1 MAVIVNKLRQSPRQT
16 ALLYAALT
24 IFLGALIGLLIT
36 GLNEPFLILLLTAG
50 LVVMVATVAS
60 VETGLLLFVFI
71 TYTRF
76 SDNAIDYYN
85 APSVA
90 KFFVALLIIAILIR
104 WAILGERPVGWQ
116 VPAIVLGLYGLIGFL
131 SLMYATNSESVINTL
146 ANYVKDALITL
157 VIVVLLKKAPT
168 FRHVIW
174 TLLVAGIFLGSLSV
188 FQYLTGTF
196 DRSYG
201 GFARAEFKGIA
212 GEDSGYRLAGPIGD
226 PNFFAQIMIV
236 LIPIAL
242 ERLLHERKLILKLL
256 AGLAGIFSILTVIF
270 TFSRGGFL
278 ATAVALL
285 IFFLVYPPRPLFL
298 IIMIGLGIAVFSFIP
313 SSYFDRILTLQGL
326 LPDQSGRIDI
336 RTDNSIQGRASQNL
350 TAWNIFKQHP
360 LLGIGLDN
368 FEVRYPEFSK
378 EIGLA
383 PTSSNKSLH
392 NLYFEV
398 ATESGILGLSVFFL
412 MIWLS
417 LRSLLSARNT
427 FLAIPSLHEY
437 GHLATGLVIGFAG
450 YLVAALFIH
459 AAFPRYFY
467 LLVGIAFAMPAIV
480 EQARSNLKTS
490 QGIELRS

>member
-1 MAVIVNKLRQSPRQT
+1 MAVIVNKLRQSPKQT
-16 ALLYAALT
+16 TFLYAALA
-24 IFLGALIGLLIT
+24 IIIGSLIGLLIT
-36 GLNEPFLILLLTAG
+36 GLNDPFFILLLTGG
-50 LVVMVATVAS
+50 LVVIIATVAS
-60 VETGLLLFVFI
+60 IETGLLLFVFL

-76 SDNAIDYYN
+76 SDIAIDFYN

-90 KFFVALLIIAILIR
+90 KFFVVLLIIAILIR
-104 WAILGERPVGWQ
+104 WAILGERPTGWQ
-116 VPAIVLGLYGLIGFL
+116 LPAVVLLLYGLIGFL
-131 SLMYATNSESVINTL
+131 SLMYARNSANVINTL
-146 ANYVKDALITL
+146 GNYVKDALITI
-157 VIVVLLKKAPT
+157 VIVMLLKRAPT

-174 TLLVAGIFLGSLSV
+174 TLLATGIFLGSLSV

-196 DRSYG
+196 DSSYG

-212 GEDSGYRLAGPIGD
+212 GEESGYRLAGPIGD

-236 LIPIAL
+236 LIPMAL
-242 ERLLHERKLILKLL
+242 ERMLHERKLILKIL
-256 AGLAGIFSILTVIF
+256 AGLAGVLSILTVIF

-278 ATAVALL
+278 AAVVAML
-285 IFFLVYPPRPLFL
+285 IFFLVYPPRPLNL

-326 LPDQSGRIDI
+326 LPDQAGRIDI

-360 LLGIGLDN
+360 LVGIGLDN
-368 FEVRYPEFSK
+368 FEYRYPEFSK

-383 PTSSNKSLH
+383 PSASNKSLH

-412 MIWLS
+412 LIWLS
-417 LRSLLSARNT
+417 IRSLLSARNA
-427 FLAIPSLHEY
+427 FLAIPGLQEY
-437 GHLATGLVIGFAG
+437 GHLATGLMIGFIG

-467 LLVGIAFAMPAIV
+467 LLVGIAFSMPTIV
-480 EQARSNLKTS
+480 EHARSNLKATV
-490 QGIELRS
+490 IKA

>member
-1 MAVIVNKLRQSPRQT
+1 MAVIVKKLQQSPGRT
-16 ALLYAALT
+16 TFLYVALALV
-24 IFLGALIGLLIT
+24 IGSLIGLLIT
-36 GLNEPFLILLLTAG
+36 GLNEPFLILLLTGG
-50 LVVMVATVAS
+50 LVVIVATVAS
-60 VETGLLLFVFI
+60 VEVGLFLFIFI

-76 SDNAIDYYN
+76 SDNAIDFYN

-104 WAILGERPVGWQ
+104 WAILGERPMGWQ
-116 VPAIVLGLYGLIGFL
+116 VPAIVLVFYGLIGFL
-131 SLMYATNSESVINTL
+131 SLMYARSSESVINTL
-146 ANYVKDALITL
+146 SNYVKDALITL

-168 FRHVIW
+168 FRQVIW
-174 TLLVAGIFLGSLSV
+174 TLLIAGIFLGSLSV

-196 DRSYG
+196 DDSYG
-201 GFARAEFKGIA
+201 GFARAELRGIA
-212 GEDSGYRLAGPIGD
+212 GDDRGYRLTGPIGD

-242 ERLLHERKLILKLL
+242 ERMTHERKLILKFL
-256 AGLAGIFSILTVIF
+256 AGLAGALSVLTVVF

-278 ATAVALL
+278 AAAVALL
-285 IFFLVYPPRPLFL
+285 IFVLMYPPRPQYL
-298 IIMIGLGIAVFSFIP
+298 IIMIALGIAVFSFVP
-313 SSYFDRILTLQGL
+313 ASYSDRILTLQGL

-350 TAWNIFKQHP
+350 TAWSIFKQHP
-360 LLGIGLDN
+360 IVGIGLDN

-383 PTSSNKSLH
+383 PSASNKSLH

-398 ATESGILGLSVFFL
+398 ATESGILGLSVFL
-412 MIWLS
+412 LLIGLS
-417 LRSLLSARNT
+417 IRYLLNARSE
-427 FLAIPSLHEY
+427 FLAIPGFQEY
-437 GHLATGLVIGFAG
+437 SHLATGLLIGFTG

-467 LLVGIAFAMPAIV
+467 LLIGIAFSMPAVV
-480 EQARSNLKTS
+480 EHARSTLKH
-490 QGIELRS
+490 Q

>member
-1 MAVIVNKLRQSPRQT
+1 MAVIVKKLQQSSGGP
-16 ALLYAALT
+16 ALLYAALA
-24 IFLGALIGLLIT
+24 IIAGSLIGLLIT
-36 GLNEPFLILLLTAG
+36 GLNNPFFILLLAGG
-50 LVVMVATVAS
+50 LVVVVATVAS
-60 VETGLLLFVFI
+60 VEIGLLLFVFL

-76 SDNAIDYYN
+76 SDIAIDFYN

-90 KFFVALLIIAILIR
+90 KFFVGLLVIAILIR
-104 WAILGERPVGWQ
+104 WAILGERPMGWQ

-131 SLMYATNSESVINTL
+131 SLMYARNSESVINTL
-146 ANYVKDALITL
+146 SNYVKDALITV
-157 VIVVLLKKAPT
+157 VIVVLLRKAPT

-196 DRSYG
+196 DNNYG
-201 GFARAEFKGIA
+201 GFARAELKGIA
-212 GEDSGYRLAGPIGD
+212 GEQDGYRLTGPIGD
-226 PNFFAQIMIV
+226 ANFFAQIMIV

-242 ERLLHERKLILKLL
+242 ERMIHERKPILKLL
-256 AGLAGIFSILTVIF
+256 AGLAALISILTVIF

-278 ATAVALL
+278 AAAVALL
-285 IFFLVYPPRPLFL
+285 IFFLVYPPRPQYLVIL
-298 IIMIGLGIAVFSFIP
+298 IGIGIAVFSFVP

-326 LPDQSGRIDI
+326 LPDQFGRIDI

-350 TAWNIFKQHP
+350 TAWNILRQHP
-360 LLGIGLDN
+360 IVGIGLDN

-383 PTSSNKSLH
+383 PSASNKSLH
-392 NLYFEV
+392 NLYLEV
-398 ATESGILGLSVFFL
+398 ATESGIVGLSIFLL
-412 MIWLS
+412 MIWLAF
-417 LRSLLSARNT
+417 RSLLNARSALLDTPGVRDY
-427 FLAIPSLHEY
+427 AHI
-437 GHLATGLVIGFAG
+437 ATGLLIGFAG

-480 EQARSNLKTS
+480 EHARSTLKNPV
-490 QGIELRS
+490 LRA